1 LLYLVYCCYLSVC
14 IGEYPMLQLI
24 SGWKRILPKL
34 LLGVLAL
41 WLAFGANGNGNGLE
55 PLATH
60 AAGQDGA
67 VDPTFQSG
75 SGLNSTVYAIALQP
89 DGKIL
94 IGGNFITYNATARN
108 RVARLN
114 ADGSLDTSFNPG
126 TGANN
131 ILRTIALQP
140 DGKVLIGG
148 FFTSY
153 NGTARN
159 RVARLN
165 PDGSLDTAF
174 NPGTGANDSV
184 NIIALQPDGKVL
196 IGGVFTTYNGVGRNR
211 IARLN
216 ADGSLDTSFLNTG
229 TGANGVLSVIALQP
243 DGKVLIGGFFSSY
256 NGTSRNRIARLNA
269 DGSLDT
275 SFDPGTGATGSVDAI
290 ALQADGK
297 IFIGGFFTSYNGVGR
312 DSIARLNADGSVDTT
327 FLNTATAADNGTIDS
342 IALQADGK
350 ILIAG
355 FFTSNIIRLN
365 ADGFVDTSFN
375 PGTGANGGLYAIA
388 LQADGKVLIGG
399 VFTSYNGTPRNRFT
413 RLNADGSV
421 DTSFLNTSTGADNDS
436 VNTIAIQ
443 ADGKVL
449 IGGFFTSYNGVGR
462 NRLARLNADG
472 SLDTSFLNTGTGA
485 NSGVLTIAHQPD
497 GKVLIGG
504 EFTSYNGTARNRVA
518 RLNAD
523 GSVDTSFLNSG
534 MGANDSVNIIALQPD
549 GKVLIGGFFTSYN
562 GVGRN
567 RIARLNLD
575 GSLDTTF
582 LNTATAADNDSVNT
596 IALQPDGKILIG
608 GVFTSYNGV
617 GRNRVARL
625 NADGSVDT
633 SFLNTGTGAN
643 NTVFAIAVQPDG
655 KILIGGFFTS
665 YNGTTRNSIARL
677 NADGSLDTSFLNT
690 GTGANSGVL
699 TIAHQPDGKV
709 LIGGGFMTYNGVG
722 RNRVARLNAD
732 GSVDTS
738 FNPGTGANSG
748 VLTIAL
754 QPDSKVLI
762 GGVFTSVDTY
772 TRDRIA
778 RLENTPKVASGVM
791 LTSNPNPSQFGQSV
805 TFTATT
811 TPITATGTISFTFG
825 GSTSTTVTSTL
836 VSGVATY
843 VTSTLPVGQTG
854 VTAAYSGDAG
864 LSPSTS
870 PLYTQTVSKAA
881 TSITVTSAPNP
892 SVSGQT
898 ATFTATV
905 NPAAATGTVTFTIGI
920 TDVTAS
926 LSGGIATYVTNT
938 LPIGSYP
945 VTAVYG
951 TSAVYS
957 GSVSSGQYTHTVV
970 TACNPLVVTSSTDN
984 GTGAT
989 CGTFSYAILSATSGM
1004 TITFSVTNVTF
1015 SGVLTPTLQS
1025 GVGIDGGAN
1034 GVTLD
1039 GGTLPGDGLV
1049 LGGNNKLSKLTIRG
1063 FNGRGLVGLGLAP
1076 KTNNKLDR
1084 VRVIKT

>member
-1 LLYLVYCCYLSVC
+1 
-14 IGEYPMLQLI
+14 MLQLT

-41 WLAFGANGNGNGLE
+41 WLAFSANGNGNGLE

-75 SGLNSTVYAIALQP
+75 SGLNSTVYAIALQA

-94 IGGNFITYNATARN
+94 IGGNFITYNATARS

-131 ILRTIALQP
+131 ILRAIALQP
-140 DGKVLIGG
+140 DGKILIGG
-148 FFTSY
+148 
-153 NGTARN
+153 N
-159 RVARLN
+159 
-165 PDGSLDTAF
+165 
-174 NPGTGANDSV
+174 
-184 NIIALQPDGKVL
+184 
-196 IGGVFTTYNGVGRNR
+196 FTTYNGVGRNR

-216 ADGSLDTSFLNTG
+216 ADGSLDTTFLNTG
-229 TGANGVLSVIALQP
+229 TGANSTVYAIAVQADGKVLIGGVFTGYNGTARNSIARLNADGSLDTNFLNTGMGANSGSVNAVALQP
-243 DGKVLIGGFFSSY
+243 DGKILIAGVFTSYNGVGRNRVARLNADGSLDTSFNPGTGANSAVYAVALQPDGKIFIGGFFSSY
-256 NGTSRNRIARLNA
+256 NGTSR
-269 DGSLDT
+269 
-275 SFDPGTGATGSVDAI
+275 DA
-290 ALQADGK
+290 
-297 IFIGGFFTSYNGVGR
+297 
-312 DSIARLNADGSVDTT
+312 IARLNADGSVDTT
-327 FLNTATAADNGTIDS
+327 FLNTATAADNGTVYA

-350 ILIAG
+350 VLIAG

-375 PGTGANGGLYAIA
+375 PGTGANGGLNAIA

-399 VFTSYNGTPRNRFT
+399 VFTSYNGTARNRFA
-413 RLNADGSV
+413 RLSGNGSL
-421 DTSFLNTSTGADNDS
+421 DTNFLNTSTGADNDS
-436 VNTIAIQ
+436 VNAIALQ
-443 ADGKVL
+443 PDGKIL
-449 IGGFFTSYNGVGR
+449 IGGFFTGYNGTTR
-462 NRLARLNADG
+462 NSIARLNGNG
-472 SLDTSFLNTGTGA
+472 SLDTSFLNTGMGA
-485 NSGVLTIAHQPD
+485 NSTV
-497 GKVLIGG
+497 
-504 EFTSYNGTARNRVA
+504 
-518 RLNAD
+518 NA
-523 GSVDTSFLNSG
+523 
-534 MGANDSVNIIALQPD
+534 IALQPD

-562 GVGRN
+562 GVGRS
-567 RIARLNLD
+567 RI
-575 GSLDTTF
+575 
-582 LNTATAADNDSVNT
+582 
-596 IALQPDGKILIG
+596 
-608 GVFTSYNGV
+608 
-617 GRNRVARL
+617 ARL
-625 NADGSVDT
+625 NADGSLDT
-633 SFLNTGTGAN
+633 NFLNTGTGAN
-643 NTVFAIAVQPDG
+643 GSVLAIAVQPDG
-655 KILIGGFFTS
+655 KVLLGGFFTT
-665 YNGTTRNSIARL
+665 YNGTARNSIARL
-677 NADGSLDTSFLNT
+677 NLDGSLDTSFLNT
-690 GTGANSGVL
+690 GTGTDNGSVL
-699 TIAHQPDGKV
+699 AIALQADGKV
-709 LIGGGFMTYNGVG
+709 LIGGGFTGYNGVG
-722 RNRVARLNAD
+722 RSRIARLNAD
-732 GSVDTS
+732 GSVDTTFLNTGTGANNGVNTIALQPDGKVLIGGFFTTYNGVGRDAITRLNADGS
-738 FNPGTGANSG
+738 LDTNFLNTGTGANSG
-748 VLTIAL
+748 VLAIAVQPDGKVLLGGGFLTYNGIGRNYIARLSADGSLDTGFNPGAGANDNVLTIAL
-754 QPDSKVLI
+754 QADGKVLI
-762 GGVFTSVDTY
+762 GGNFTSVDTY

-778 RLENTPKVASGVM
+778 RLENTVKVASGVM

-805 TFTATT
+805 IFTATT

-825 GSTSTTVTSTL
+825 GSTSSIVTSTL

-854 VTAAYSGDAG
+854 VTTAYSGDAG
-864 LSPSTS
+864 LLPSTS

-892 SVSGQT
+892 SVIGQT

-905 NPAAATGTVTFTIGI
+905 NPAAASGTVTFTIGI

-926 LSGGIATYVTNT
+926 LSGGIATYVTDT

-945 VTAVYG
+945 VTAIYG
-951 TSAVYS
+951 ASAVYS

-989 CGTFSYAILSATSGM
+989 CGTFSYAMVSATSGM

-1039 GGTLPGDGLV
+1039 GGTLVGDGLV

-1063 FNGRGLVGLGLAP
+1063 FNGRGLVVPPGSGSG

-1084 VRVIKT
+1084 VKVIKT